1 MYHENKTNDVT
12 HALLSDSISYYA
24 AFVALWPSVF
34 WQRVY
39 EKTSSTEN
47 EIIFFSARFHGH

>member
-12 HALLSDSISYYA
+12 RALLSDSILYYA
-24 AFVALWPSVF
+24 AFVALWPFVF

-39 EKTSSTEN
+39 EKTSWTEDG
-47 EIIFFSARFHGH
+47 IILFSARIHGH